1 MKMLGY
7 FRSEGF
13 YAKHLEDVTR
23 YVRMKWC
30 EELLELDWKKIVV
43 IDHATFVRD
52 VINNEVWMEYEMN
65 PFIARAEEDV
75 VTAYTGVCAKG

>member
-1 MKMLGY
+1 MLGY

-30 EELLELDWKKIVV
+30 EELLELDWKKVVV
-43 IDHATFVRD
+43 IDRAIFVRD
-52 VINNEVWMEYEMN
+52 VTNNEVWMEYDVN
-65 PFIARAEEDV
+65 PFIARAEEDA